1 MAIVPLPKLSLK
13 VHLHGSLTGM
23 LLTETVIDHPNITH
37 IIRLTIQQVPEIAK
51 DLVRFS
57 ARKTFLETHVITPRS
72 ADKKSRISLPGG
84 NVSKSSP
91 QFDCTFDY
99 GRGD

>member
-1 MAIVPLPKLSLK
+1 
-13 VHLHGSLTGM
+13 M

>member
-91 QFDCTFDY
+91 QFDCAFD
-99 GRGD
+99 